1 MIDESQEAYEALL
14 EFLYRVPVA
23 LLQVNEDGV
32 IDMLNPMA
40 AQLLMPLAS
49 DGLMDNLFT
58 VLAPLAPWLAATVHE
73 FAPASGLVCESRRI
87 DIGHLRPQCH
97 GPQVLSASIMK
108 LGAQRFM
115 VVLADATRDA
125 EREQQTLLRELS
137 DAARIDGLT
146 RMPNRSA
153 VRETLQRMI
162 DQALPESQEFAVLFI
177 NCDRFKQIND
187 SFGNAIGDHVL
198 RTIAER
204 LRLSLRRADLVGTS
218 QSALQSSLQM
228 AARFSGDEFVV
239 ILDGLR
245 HGENAS
251 NVARRILTALEAPYR
266 VDAQEIVCSFS
277 IGIVVPDASR
287 SDADM
292 LLQDASIAMAEAK
305 RAGGARHALFDPAM
319 RERAQKRGGMEAEL
333 RQALLHRKL
342 HVQYQ
347 PIVGLQQEAGG
358 AGGIPAVGAEAL
370 VRWHHPAKGSIP
382 PPEFI
387 GIAEE
392 CGLIGVLGEFVLE
405 TACADFMGWQQRL
418 GPNAP
423 GLLAVNL
430 SRAQLAD
437 SGLVQRVQQILRSTG
452 MAPGALQLEIT
463 ESLAAQDDVVQ
474 SRLRDLKALGIK
486 LALDDFGTGYS
497 SLSCLHML
505 PVDTVKIDRSFVC
518 QADISPHHRVLIEA
532 TVRVAHSL
540 SMNTVAEGVETPAQA
555 AVIRELQCDKGQGY
569 LYSRPLGNQ
578 QFLAWIE
585 ERLQSRCAA

>member
-1 MIDESQEAYEALL
+1 MTDDAQDAYEALL

-23 LLQVNEDGV
+23 LLQVDEEGA

-40 AQLLMPLAS
+40 AQLLMPLAP
-49 DGLMDNLFT
+49 DGQLDNLFA
-58 VLAPLAPWLAATVHE
+58 VLAPLAPWLAATVND
-73 FAPASGLVCESRRI
+73 FTPASGVVCESMRI
-87 DIGHLRPQCH
+87 DLGRLSSRGH

-162 DQALPESQEFAVLFI
+162 DQAAPGAQEFAVLFI

-187 SFGNAIGDHVL
+187 SFGNAVGDHVL

-218 QSALQSSLQM
+218 QNGLQM

-239 ILDGLR
+239 LLDGLR
-245 HGENAS
+245 HGENAT
-251 NVARRILTALEAPYR
+251 NVARRILSSLESPYR
-266 VDAQEIVCSFS
+266 IDAQEIVCSFS
-277 IGIVVPDASR
+277 IGIVLPDASR
-287 SDADM
+287 ADADM
-292 LLQDASIAMAEAK
+292 LLQDASIAMVEAK

-319 RERAQKRGGMEAEL
+319 RERAQKRGGIEAEL
-333 RQALLHRKL
+333 RQALLNRKL
-342 HVQYQ
+342 HVEYQ
-347 PIVGLQQEAGG
+347 PFVSLQAKGDG
-358 AGGIPAVGAEAL
+358 ASRMPAAGAEAL
-370 VRWHHPAKGSIP
+370 VRWHHPVKGSIP

-392 CGLIGVLGEFVLE
+392 CGLIGALGEFVLE
-405 TACADFMGWQQRL
+405 TACIDFMEWQQRL
-418 GPNAP
+418 GPDAP

-437 SGLVQRVQQILRSTG
+437 AGLVQRVEQILRSTG
-452 MAPGALQLEIT
+452 MAPCALQLEIT

-540 SMNTVAEGVETPAQA
+540 NMNTVAEGVETLAQA
-555 AVIRELQCDKGQGY
+555 AVIRDLQCDKGQGY
-569 LYSRPLGNQ
+569 LYSRPLGNR

-585 ERLQSRCAA
+585 ERLRRAA